1 MIFERSF
8 DELVEYVRSDEFV
21 YVSMREV
28 ICEWL
33 ERNKNRL
40 VSPYE

>member
-1 MIFERSF
+1 MIFEHSF
-8 DELVEYVRSDEFV
+8 DELVEYVQGDEFV